1 MIGEIIL
8 EASYRNPTEDTS
20 IPALQGTIGL
30 YRVPLVRGYTGDHWT
45 IQSTIGHWSG
55 GIQGTIGL
63 YRVPLVTGQGVYR
76 GPLDYTE
83 YHWSGGNQGTIGK
96 GLYKEPLL
104 RC

>member
-30 YRVPLVRGYTGDHWT
+30 YRVPLV
-45 IQSTIGHWSG
+45 
-55 GIQGTIGL
+55 
-63 YRVPLVTGQGVYR
+63 TGQGVYR
-76 GPLDYTE
+76 EPLDYTE